1 MYLNKTL
8 SLTISIS
15 LCILICSCKKEQH
28 KEIDSEQP
36 PNIVLIVVDDL
47 GYADMSITGLA
58 NDVLTPNIDKIA
70 NSGTRFTNAYAS
82 SSICSPSRAGLI
94 TGSYQQRWGTFWYGG
109 PGIHNADFKTIP
121 ELLKQKNYATGYV
134 GKVHYGSNDYK
145 LDNRSFPLN
154 HGFDYFYG
162 HTSAR
167 KHYLNHNDS
176 IESSFQS
183 VKAAH
188 NKKGQS
194 LRQQALWENKNKVDT
209 IGFSTELFGAKAS
222 QFINQHKDEPFF
234 LQLSFNAVHNFTHQ
248 LPKEYL
254 EKNGLKGY
262 RDWDP
267 AKEDYYD
274 WYRQGRLPNNP
285 EGRAQYLGQLHFL
298 DTEIGKV
305 TASLKANGLLENT
318 MIIFISDNGGSTPI
332 YANNRPLKGSK
343 YTLYEG
349 GIRVPLMLSYPSKYT
364 RGELSHNLVS
374 SMDILPT
381 ICNAVGIETPTNID
395 GIDLSKLLNGQD
407 KSIEHEML
415 FWDNNAQTALRKGKW
430 KLRTAGNKAK
440 SNSDY
445 EMVEMEYGDYLYD
458 LENDQGETTN
468 LAKEQPEI
476 LNELKSLHKQWR
488 TNIQNQ
494 K

>member
-1 MYLNKTL
+1 MIKH
-8 SLTISIS
+8 
-15 LCILICSCKKEQH
+15 ILILTGFLTLFSCNSEKKNSVA
-28 KEIDSEQP
+28 KEKK

-58 NDVLTPNIDKIA
+58 NDVETPNMDKIA
-70 NSGTRFTNAYAS
+70 ASGTRFTNAYAS

-109 PGIHNADFKTIP
+109 PGIHNPDFKTIP
-121 ELLKQKNYATGYV
+121 ELLKQKKYTTGYV
-134 GKVHYGSNDYK
+134 GKVHYGANDYK

-176 IESSFQS
+176 IESSFQT
-183 VKAAH
+183 VKTAH

-194 LRQQALWENKNKVDT
+194 LRQQALWENRDKVDT

-222 QFINQHKDEPFF
+222 KFINDHKNEPFF

-254 EKNGLKGY
+254 DKNGLIGY
-262 RDWDP
+262 HDWDP
-267 AKEDYYD
+267 AKEDYYE
-274 WYRQGRLPNNP
+274 WYKQGRFPNNP
-285 EGRAQYLGQLHFL
+285 EGREQYLGQLHFL
-298 DTEIGKV
+298 DAEIGKV
-305 TASLKANGLLENT
+305 TATLKANGLLENT

-332 YANNRPLKGSK
+332 YANNFPLKGSK

-349 GIRVPLMLSYPSKYT
+349 GIRVPLMVSYPSKYMK
-364 RGELSHNLVS
+364 GELSNNLIS

-381 ICNAVGIETPTNID
+381 ICKAVGIEIPKNINGLD
-395 GIDLSKLLNGQD
+395 ISSLLNGKD
-407 KSIEHEML
+407 KSIQHDIL
-415 FWDNNAQTALRKGKW
+415 FWDNRAQTAVRKGKW
-430 KLRTAGNKAK
+430 KLRTASDKAK

-445 EMVEMEYGDYLYD
+445 EMVDMEYGDFLYN
-458 LENDQGETTN
+458 LENDPGESTN
-468 LAKEQPEI
+468 LAKDQPEI
-476 LNELKSLHKQWR
+476 MNELKSLHNLWK
-488 TNIQNQ
+488 TNIQNKQ
-494 K
+494 